1 MRPISWKAGRNKQ
14 MNRNKELTVNS
25 YGKIV
30 SKLRKKPITEIPI
43 LLHCGNLNEI
53 VNPVFNEKGE
63 KEE

>member
-1 MRPISWKAGRNKQ
+1 

-30 SKLRKKPITEIPI
+30 SKLRKKPITDIPI